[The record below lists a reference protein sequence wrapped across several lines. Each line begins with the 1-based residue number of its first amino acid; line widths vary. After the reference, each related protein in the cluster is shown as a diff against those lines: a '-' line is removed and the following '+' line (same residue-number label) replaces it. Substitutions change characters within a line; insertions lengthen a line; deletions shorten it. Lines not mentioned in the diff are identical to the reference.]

1 MYNLE
6 ELNQK
11 DTEELHKIATSMGI
25 RHPENMEPLDLKL
38 TILDEQAS
46 NFASS
51 AVSDRSASPQK
62 QSGKNK
68 HKEKKSKQ
76 IYGRNNRRHN
86 SPHIYR

>member
-38 TILDEQAS
+38 TSLKTWSPLTS
-46 NFASS
+46 N
-51 AVSDRSASPQK
+51 
-62 QSGKNK
+62 
-68 HKEKKSKQ
+68 
-76 IYGRNNRRHN
+76 
-86 SPHIYR
+86 